1 MYIPRTFAKTES
13 DEIARLV
20 DRHPLATVVGVID
33 GRLEAHPLPFMREG
47 AIAPGERLI
56 SHAARGNG
64 IWRLGESSSEVLL
77 IFSGAEAYISPSY
90 YPTKREQPRVVPT
103 FNYARVQ
110 MRGTLACSHDANEKR
125 RAVEMLTNRMEGARA
140 QPWAITDA
148 PPDYIEKML
157 NGIVALSFEIRAIE
171 AAWKASQNRQPADRR
186 GVVAG
191 LRADARDAAGLEA
204 AELAEREL
212 NRG

>member
-1 MYIPRTFAKTES
+1 MYIPGAFAKTDA
-13 DEIARLV
+13 DEIARFV
-20 DRHPLATVVGVID
+20 DRHPLATLIGSMD
-33 GRLEAHPLPFMREG
+33 GRLDAHPLPFIREG
-47 AIAPGERLI
+47 AIVPGERLI
-56 SHAARGNG
+56 SHAAHGNG
-64 IWRLGESSSEVLL
+64 IWRLGESPSEVLL

-90 YPTKREQPRVVPT
+90 YPTKREQPGVVPT
-103 FNYARVQ
+103 FNYARVHL
-110 MRGTLACSHDANEKR
+110 RGTLTCSHDAQEKR
-125 RAVEMLTNRMEGARA
+125 RVVATLTDRMESGRA
-140 QPWAITDA
+140 EPWAITDA
-148 PPDYIEKML
+148 PPDYVEKML
-157 NGIVALSFEIRAIE
+157 KGIVALSFEIRAIE

>member
-1 MYIPRTFAKTES
+1 MYIPSAFATT
-13 DEIARLV
+13 DADDIVRFL
-20 DRHPLATVVGVID
+20 DRHPLATVIGLID
-33 GRLEAHPLPFMREG
+33 GRLEAHPLPFIREG
-47 AIAPGERLI
+47 VMAPGERLI

-64 IWRLGESSSEVLL
+64 IWRLGESQSEVLL
-77 IFSGAEAYISPSY
+77 VFSGAEAYISPSY
-90 YPTKREQPRVVPT
+90 YPTKREHPETVPT

-110 MRGTLACSHDANEKR
+110 LRGTLTCSHDAQEKR
-125 RAVEMLTNRMEGARA
+125 RVVETLTNRMESGRA

-157 NGIVALSFEIRAIE
+157 KGIVALSFEIRAIE

-186 GVVAG
+186 GVVEG

-204 AELAEREL
+204 AELAERAVD
-212 NRG
+212 RG